1 MRTKTSVFRLKQN
14 TNNKKRTHP
23 LEKMMDDYMGS
34 PVVLDRSCVF
44 VPFGGGYKFLGK
56 TFSKHQENQNISIN
70 EIQKNT
76 GKRNRP
82 MGEDNGSAVLFVL
95 LWFVCFCWFWAPK
108 RKNMM
113 EGSGMFRSALV
124 SFLVFSR
131 LSICFSCPILFFK
144 ASHVLLIWS

>member
-23 LEKMMDDYMGS
+23 LEKMMDDGS

-70 EIQKNT
+70 EIQKT
-76 GKRNRP
+76 QAKGTDLWEKT
-82 MGEDNGSAVLFVL
+82 MGQQFCLFCSSLFV
-95 LWFVCFCWFWAPK
+95 FFWFWVPK

-113 EGSGMFRSALV
+113 EGSGMFRSAIV

>member
-44 VPFGGGYKFLGK
+44 VPFGGGYKVLGK

-70 EIQKNT
+70 EIQKT
-76 GKRNRP
+76 QAKGTDLWEKI
-82 MGEDNGSAVLFVL
+82 MGQQFCLFCSGLFV
-95 LWFVCFCWFWAPK
+95 FAGFGRQK
-108 RKNMM
+108 GR
-113 EGSGMFRSALV
+113 
-124 SFLVFSR
+124 
-131 LSICFSCPILFFK
+131 I
-144 ASHVLLIWS
+144 